1 LEKDT
6 ILEKDVKALKK
17 ELDKKMAFNKSKSGR
32 LEGVTRVAKEVSG
45 AYVAPVQ
52 CGVVHNLSS

>member
-1 LEKDT
+1 MEKDT

-32 LEGVTRVAKEVSG
+32 LEGVTCCEGGFRRH
-45 AYVAPVQ
+45 VAPVQ
-52 CGVVHNLSS
+52 MWCGA